1 MSAAQLESTLT
12 WTFNAPCQVPDNVSK
27 TLISGETVLH
37 AFKTIRDV
45 AIFTNK
51 RIIVRDAQGLT
62 GKKVETYSLPYS
74 SIKMYS
80 TENSGKIFDVNSEVE
95 LWTMVGH
102 IKINLGKDIDIREF
116 DRIISEAIL

>member
-1 MSAAQLESTLT
+1 MSAGQLENTLI
-12 WTFNAPCQVPDNVSK
+12 WTFTSPCNIPDDV
-27 TLISGETVLH
+27 TETFIDGEKALH

-51 RIIVRDAQGLT
+51 RIIVRDAQGIT
-62 GKKVETYSLPYS
+62 GKKVETYSLPYT

-80 TENSGKIFDVNSEVE
+80 TENAGKILDINSEVE

-102 IKINLGKDIDIREF
+102 IKINLNKKINIREF
-116 DRIISEAIL
+116 DKLISNAIL

>member
-1 MSAAQLESTLT
+1 M
-12 WTFNAPCQVPDNVSK
+12 
-27 TLISGETVLH
+27 
-37 AFKTIRDV
+37 
-45 AIFTNK
+45 
-51 RIIVRDAQGLT
+51 RDAQGLT

-80 TENSGKIFDVNSEVE
+80 TENAGKIFDVNSEVE

>member
-12 WTFNAPCQVPDNVSK
+12 WTFNAPCQVPDDVSK

-37 AFKTIRDV
+37 AFKTIRDI

-80 TENSGKIFDVNSEVE
+80 TENAGKIFDVNSEVE

-102 IKINLGKDIDIREF
+102 IKINLGRNKLGNKVSYR
-116 DRIISEAIL
+116 